1 MESEPEMLTRLL
13 ACLWHSGRRFDP
25 ARIERDAR
33 RIARLTWQR
42 RQVMFWY
49 WSGCLHFLTKRY
61 TRVFARRSGGKTS
74 PSALFED
81 QLRVVDALAAG
92 DMTKK
97 EQVRSGYLY
106 DALLSMDE
114 SLRRQ
119 EERESANK

>member
-1 MESEPEMLTRLL
+1 M
-13 ACLWHSGRRFDP
+13 
-25 ARIERDAR
+25 
-33 RIARLTWQR
+33 
-42 RQVMFWY
+42 
-49 WSGCLHFLTKRY
+49 
-61 TRVFARRSGGKTS
+61 
-74 PSALFED
+74 
-81 QLRVVDALAAG
+81 VDALAAG